1 MNTNSTKPRWPDIN
15 WKDSFRKT
23 PYLLS
28 IMIVVLLLILLAVRN
43 PRYMRL
49 PALSVKLKSWLPL
62 LFAAFGQ
69 TFVIL
74 TGGIDLSQGYM
85 IALINVITVRVIMLS
100 GGSVT
105 GMILGSAVGV
115 LVGITAGSL
124 NGIALAKLRLQPLI
138 TTYATGIIWR
148 GLALAVM
155 AEPGGEVPM
164 AYYHFF
170 SGKFLFLPV
179 VVWFLAVTIGIYV
192 LLLKRGTV
200 TQLKA
205 VGGFAIGAFESGV
218 PVQRRRIFAYG
229 TCGFFTSLATLAI
242 IGETI
247 SGSPLAGTG
256 YELEAISSAAIG
268 GASLAGGFGSPVGS
282 LFGGAITRLVNDVI
296 FFYGFDVKYQQ
307 LMQGIIII
315 LALSFGSLLTRSLS
329 RKDSQ

>member
-1 MNTNSTKPRWPDIN
+1 MNSIKPQWRKIS
-15 WKDSFRKT
+15 WKELFRKT
-23 PYLLS
+23 PYILS
-28 IMIVVLLLILLAVRN
+28 MLIVVILLILLAAKN

-49 PALSVKLKSWLPL
+49 PSLAIKLKSWLPL

-85 IALINVITVRVIMLS
+85 IALINVITVQVIMMF
-100 GGSVT
+100 GGSVS
-105 GMILGSAVGV
+105 GMLLGSLAGI
-115 LVGITAGSL
+115 LVGTLAGTL
-124 NGIALAKLRLQPLI
+124 NGIALTRLRLQPLI

-170 SGKFLFLPV
+170 SGRFLFLPIV
-179 VVWFLAVTIGIYV
+179 LWFVAIAVGIYV

-205 VGGFAIGAFESGV
+205 VGGYAMGAFESGV
-218 PVQRRRIFAYG
+218 SVDRKRVFAYG
-229 TCGFFTSLATLAI
+229 ISGFFTALATLAI

-268 GASLAGGFGSPVGS
+268 GASLSGGFGSPIGS
-282 LFGGAITRLVNDVI
+282 LFGGIITRLVNDVI
-296 FFYGFDVKYQQ
+296 FFYGIDVKYQQ

-315 LALSFGSLLTRSLS
+315 MALSFGAILARSLS
-329 RKDSQ
+329 RKEK